1 MLAMVRMSSSPC
13 IKSKKLYMQ
22 DGSVAT
28 LHEAIR
34 LEMEI
39 CVPLRFSGE
48 EIEALVKYLAT
59 LGIDSP

>member
-1 MLAMVRMSSSPC
+1 
-13 IKSKKLYMQ
+13 MQ